1 MKPLPGWQGLY
12 FPPLGNYGEAGILE
26 GTEFCFSEDADTF
39 HSKRGQNSVKTVIKS
54 RMGSL
59 SASAIRPSPDYRIEL
74 LAVQS
79 ERSIMIAVSGKTTPE
94 ESQAKEGLFLDE
106 EDDNLWNGW
115 KPDLWDDID
124 ND

>member
-1 MKPLPGWQGLY
+1 MKQKKPY
-12 FPPLGNYGEAGILE
+12 
-26 GTEFCFSEDADTF
+26 
-39 HSKRGQNSVKTVIKS
+39 VK
-54 RMGSL
+54 
-59 SASAIRPSPDYRIEL
+59 PRIEL

-94 ESQAKEGLFLDE
+94 ESQAKEGLLLDE

>member
-1 MKPLPGWQGLY
+1 MKQKKPY
-12 FPPLGNYGEAGILE
+12 
-26 GTEFCFSEDADTF
+26 
-39 HSKRGQNSVKTVIKS
+39 VK
-54 RMGSL
+54 
-59 SASAIRPSPDYRIEL
+59 PRIEL

-94 ESQAKEGLFLDE
+94 ESQAKEELWLDE

>member
-1 MKPLPGWQGLY
+1 MKQKKPY
-12 FPPLGNYGEAGILE
+12 
-26 GTEFCFSEDADTF
+26 
-39 HSKRGQNSVKTVIKS
+39 VK
-54 RMGSL
+54 
-59 SASAIRPSPDYRIEL
+59 PRIEL

-94 ESQAKEGLFLDE
+94 ESQAKEELFLDE

>member
-1 MKPLPGWQGLY
+1 MKQKKPY
-12 FPPLGNYGEAGILE
+12 
-26 GTEFCFSEDADTF
+26 
-39 HSKRGQNSVKTVIKS
+39 VK
-54 RMGSL
+54 
-59 SASAIRPSPDYRIEL
+59 PWIEL

-79 ERSIMIAVSGKTTPE
+79 EKSIMIAVSGKTTPE
-94 ESQAKEGLFLDE
+94 ESQAKEGLWPDE

>member
-1 MKPLPGWQGLY
+1 MKQKKPY
-12 FPPLGNYGEAGILE
+12 
-26 GTEFCFSEDADTF
+26 
-39 HSKRGQNSVKTVIKS
+39 VK
-54 RMGSL
+54 
-59 SASAIRPSPDYRIEL
+59 PRIEL

-79 ERSIMIAVSGKTTPE
+79 EKSIMIAVSGKTTPE

-106 EDDNLWNGW
+106 EYDNPWNGW

>member
-1 MKPLPGWQGLY
+1 MNQKRPYVKP
-12 FPPLGNYGEAGILE
+12 
-26 GTEFCFSEDADTF
+26 
-39 HSKRGQNSVKTVIKS
+39 
-54 RMGSL
+54 
-59 SASAIRPSPDYRIEL
+59 RIEL

-94 ESQAKEGLFLDE
+94 ESQAKETLWLDE

>member
-1 MKPLPGWQGLY
+1 MKP
-12 FPPLGNYGEAGILE
+12 
-26 GTEFCFSEDADTF
+26 
-39 HSKRGQNSVKTVIKS
+39 
-54 RMGSL
+54 
-59 SASAIRPSPDYRIEL
+59 RIEL

-94 ESQAKEGLFLDE
+94 ESQAKEALWLDE